1 MERGDVMEPCFP
13 SVKCGGFLLG
23 RTHIKL
29 KSPLIPA
36 IHKLFRSALMTAS
49 LTAVPVGFEP
59 VADP

>member
-1 MERGDVMEPCFP
+1 MEPCFP

-23 RTHIKL
+23 RMHVKL